1 MRIVGDIE
9 LIDAL
14 DNAQQRVG
22 ARAAGVL
29 RATGAQIVRSAKINA
44 PVNKD
49 PKVVGGNLRAS
60 VGSTITGDG
69 RNGTMRAEIG
79 PTASYGGYV
88 ETGTSRMAA
97 QPYLYPAV
105 DQHAPGYYAA
115 LEHIA
120 GDL

>member
-1 MRIVGDIE
+1 MRIVGDVE

-14 DNAQQRVG
+14 NNAQQRVG
-22 ARAAGVL
+22 SRGAAVV
-29 RATGAQIVRSAKINA
+29 RSTTAKIVRSAKINA
-44 PVNKD
+44 PVD
-49 PKVVGGNLRAS
+49 TGNLRAS
-60 VGSTITGDG
+60 ISSTITGDG

-79 PTASYGGYV
+79 PTAEYGIYPEV
-88 ETGTSRMAA
+88 GTSRMAA
-97 QPYLYPAV
+97 RPYLYPAV

>member
-1 MRIVGDIE
+1 MRIVGDVE

-22 ARAAGVL
+22 GRAAGVL

-44 PVNKD
+44 PVD
-49 PKVVGGNLRAS
+49 TGNLRATI
-60 VGSTITGDG
+60 GSTTTGDG
-69 RNGTMRAEIG
+69 RNGTMRIEIG
-79 PTASYGGYV
+79 PTASYGVYV
-88 ETGTSRMAA
+88 ETGTSRMAGK
-97 QPYLYPAV
+97 PYLYPAV

-115 LEHIA
+115 LERIA